1 MNHHGRIVQVI
12 GPIVDIK
19 FDPDEIPEI
28 RNAIEIILDENGTS
42 RKIVCEVSMQ
52 IEGGVVRCVAM
63 SPTEGLKRG
72 LEARDTENPIRVPVG
87 RETLGRLFNALGE
100 TIDNG
105 DSLAKVKHH
114 PIRANPPLF
123 QDIDPQ
129 DQVFESGIKVI
140 DLISPYVKGG
150 KTGLFGGAGVGKT
163 VIIMELIHNMAT
175 KHGGISIFAGVGER
189 TREGNDLWLEMKE
202 SGVIEKTAL
211 VFGQMGELPGARLI
225 TPLTALTQAEYFRDE
240 EHQDVLFFMDN
251 VFRFVQAGSEV
262 STLLGRMP
270 SAVGYQPTLAV
281 EMGRLQERIVS
292 TTSGYIT
299 SIQAVYVPA
308 DDITD
313 PASAITFTH
322 LDSTTVLSRQIAS
335 MGIYPAVDPLLSTSR
350 ILDPA
355 IVGREHY
362 ETAQE
367 VKRILQRYNELKDIV
382 AILGIS
388 ELPKEDELTV
398 NRARKIQRF
407 LSQPFAVAENFTGIP
422 GRYVELSETVRGFQ
436 AIVAGEVDELPE
448 QAFYMVGTLDEAV
461 QRAEKLQNA

>member
-1 MNHHGRIVQVI
+1 
-12 GPIVDIK
+12 
-19 FDPDEIPEI
+19 
-28 RNAIEIILDENGTS
+28 
-42 RKIVCEVSMQ
+42 
-52 IEGGVVRCVAM
+52 
-63 SPTEGLKRG
+63 
-72 LEARDTENPIRVPVG
+72 
-87 RETLGRLFNALGE
+87 
-100 TIDNG
+100 
-105 DSLAKVKHH
+105 
-114 PIRANPPLF
+114 PPLF

-129 DQVFESGIKVI
+129 DQVFETGIKVI

-175 KHGGISIFAGVGER
+175 RYGGISVFAGVGER

-292 TTSGYIT
+292 TTNGYIT

-313 PASAITFTH
+313 PAAAITFTH
-322 LDSTTVLSRQIAS
+322 LDATTVLSRQISA

-350 ILDPA
+350 ILDPT
-355 IVGREHY
+355 IIGREHY
-362 ETAQE
+362 ETAQA

-422 GRYVELSETVRGFQ
+422 GRYVELSETVRGFA
-436 AIVAGEVDELPE
+436 AIVAGEADELPE
-448 QAFYMVGTLDEAV
+448 QAFYMVGTLDEARE
-461 QRAEKLQNA
+461 RAEKLQHA